1 MAREANAKI
10 QHYVPQYYLRG
21 FVNERKQLYVVDR
34 PRAKFFRVPTNKV
47 GGELYFNLVAIDGI
61 NPFAVEEALSELE
74 GKVAPILEKVIATR
88 SLGNENDRSAIL
100 NLIASVTLRNPKQ
113 RAVISEVY
121 SSAGRLAAGAGL
133 QTKEKY
139 AEFVAA
145 MKAEEIAAPAYE
157 EMKGWFEKEPEL
169 FKPPPPPKEFNVLV
183 ELQSHD
189 HLVKLYD
196 GRKWQ
201 MLVAADDSGGF
212 VTSDH
217 PVCLRWMDG
226 QDHGNISSGFAV
238 SGTEAIFPLSPKVA
252 LRGRFDGEEGV
263 IQVDKEAV
271 AGINSLLISNCHDQ
285 VFGRDALFSYK
296 RGPKDEIGSGAHLDT
311 DEVFLAGGGNVK
323 TGKVVAFRIE

>member
-21 FVNERKQLYVVDR
+21 FVNARKQLYVVDR

-47 GGELYFNLVAIDGI
+47 GGELYFNLVAVNGI

-74 GKVAPILEKVIATR
+74 GKVAPVLERVRSTH
-88 SLGNENDRSAIL
+88 SLGDENDRSAIL

-113 RAVISEVY
+113 RAAVGEIY
-121 SSAGRLAAGAGL
+121 RGAGQLAAGAGL
-133 QTKEKY
+133 ETKEKY

-145 MKAEEIAAPAYE
+145 MKADGLAAPAYE

-169 FKPPPPPKEFNVLV
+169 FKPHPPPREFNILA
-183 ELQSHD
+183 ELQWHD
-189 HLVKLYD
+189 PLAKLYE

-201 MLVAADDSGGF
+201 MLVAADDSGGY

-226 QDHGNISSGFAV
+226 QDHGNTSPGFAMP
-238 SGTEAIFPLSPKVA
+238 GTEVIFPLSPKLA
-252 LRGRFDGEEGV
+252 LRGRFDGEESV
-263 IQVDKEAV
+263 IQADKETV
-271 AGINSLLISNCHDQ
+271 AGINSLLISNCHHQ

-296 RGPKDEIGSGAHLDT
+296 CRPKDEVGSGALLDK
-311 DEVFLAGGGNVK
+311 DEVFLAGGK
-323 TGKVVAFRIE
+323 DAKSDEVVAFRTE